1 VGVVVPAGF
10 LHGHM
15 RAGAVH
21 KLTESENRINPVA
34 AAISVRRTVSYKRTG
49 SGILIPDEKPKPPF
63 KCSYELDQRPDKDLA
78 NLFQRMYRAVQS
90 MLGAQV
96 KFTLKP
102 RQGIEREVFPDPVQ
116 AWTIYIA
123 SLLHGVSDA
132 ALTLVLHNLGREAR
146 ILERQAFEYVTKAM
160 YFQRHPRAAKREME
174 AEVFRDRHLLN
185 QLGYDKRSK
194 RYRHING
201 LCVALAKKRPALA
214 EYARRTMRN
223 PPPSVP
229 DTLGPK
235 RKQGMARRAMTMY
248 ALHYRTASQTLHATV
263 LGMREVITERG
274 VSFDGRLANPNMT
287 LLFMARY
294 VLAFL
299 KILDQVF
306 ALDKADEVQAFEA
319 ELKLTEQRLFSA
331 IGAYKGP

>member
-1 VGVVVPAGF
+1 MSF
-10 LHGHM
+10 
-15 RAGAVH
+15 
-21 KLTESENRINPVA
+21 
-34 AAISVRRTVSYKRTG
+34 KRTD
-49 SGILIPDEKPKPPF
+49 SGIFIPAEQKPPF

-90 MLGAQV
+90 ILGAEA
-96 KFTLKP
+96 KFALKP
-102 RQGIEREVFPDPVQ
+102 RQGIEREMFPDAVQ
-116 AWTIYIA
+116 AWTIYLA
-123 SLLHGVSDA
+123 SLLHGVCDA
-132 ALTLVLHNLGREAR
+132 ALTLILHNLGREAR
-146 ILERQAFEYVTKAM
+146 ILERQAFEYVAKAM

-194 RYRHING
+194 RYRNING
-201 LCVALAKKRPALA
+201 LCVDLAKKRPALA
-214 EYARRTMRN
+214 EYARKTMRS

-229 DTLGPK
+229 ETLGPK
-235 RKQGMARRAMTMY
+235 RKRGMARRTLAMY

-263 LGMREVITERG
+263 LGMREIITEQG

-294 VLAFL
+294 VMAFL
-299 KILDQVF
+299 KLLDQVF
-306 ALDKADEVQAFEA
+306 TLGKTDELKAFEA
-319 ELKLTEQRLFSA
+319 ELKPTEQRLFAA